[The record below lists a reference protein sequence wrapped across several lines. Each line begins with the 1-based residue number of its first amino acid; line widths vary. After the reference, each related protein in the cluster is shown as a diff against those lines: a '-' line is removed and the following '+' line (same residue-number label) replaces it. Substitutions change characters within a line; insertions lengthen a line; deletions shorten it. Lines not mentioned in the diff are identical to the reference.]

1 MRYRQSNGIEISGF
15 IDFEE
20 SLRESI
26 TSGEKATDWTA
37 IFNET
42 KKLRPKKT
50 DLGYDRLTTNEISTN
65 PRSLVDITTGIPDSQ
80 S

>member
-50 DLGYDRLTTNEISTN
+50 DLGYAGIQSNRLPVNEH
-65 PRSLVDITTGIPDSQ
+65 
-80 S
+80 